1 MQCPKCKA
9 KGQTGNFCAECGAK
23 LTRAEAKSDAKTIH
37 PEAEDSPKSA
47 RAEATRGTKAADSV
61 EASSDKATHSS
72 VAKTVK
78 TSAESARETSY
89 TNASLVCGIVGL
101 CTAWLPLVGT
111 ALSATGLALGLIVG
125 KNEQGKPRTGTIV
138 SGVAL
143 GLSVLVFLLYIVL
156 AFVAEVIAANSV
168 YDYYQDN
175 YDTFNDW
182 VYTEEFAPSQI

>member
-9 KGQTGNFCAECGAK
+9 NGQTGNFCAECGAK
-23 LTRAEAKSDAKTIH
+23 L
-37 PEAEDSPKSA
+37 A
-47 RAEATRGTKAADSV
+47 RAEATRGAKAADSV
-61 EASSDKATHSS
+61 EVSSDKATHSE

-125 KNEQGKPRTGTIV
+125 KNAQGKPRTGTIV

-156 AFVAEVIAANSV
+156 AIVAAVIATNSV

-175 YDTFNDW
+175 YEPFNDW
-182 VYTEEFAPSQI
+182 VYTEDFAPSQI

>member
-9 KGQTGNFCAECGAK
+9 KGQTGNFCAEGGAK
-23 LTRAEAKSDAKTIH
+23 L
-37 PEAEDSPKSA
+37 A
-47 RAEATRGTKAADSV
+47 RAKATRGVKAADSV
-61 EASSDKATHSS
+61 EASSDKATRSE

-156 AFVAEVIAANSV
+156 AIVAAVIAANSV

>member
-23 LTRAEAKSDAKTIH
+23 L
-37 PEAEDSPKSA
+37 A

-61 EASSDKATHSS
+61 EASGDKVTHSE
-72 VAKTVK
+72 VTKTVK

-156 AFVAEVIAANSV
+156 AIVAAVIATNSV

-175 YDTFNDW
+175 YEPFNDW
-182 VYTEEFAPSQI
+182 VYTEDFAPSQI

>member
-9 KGQTGNFCAECGAK
+9 KGQTGNYCAECGAK
-23 LTRAEAKSDAKTIH
+23 LVRAEAKSDAKA
-37 PEAEDSPKSA
+37 P
-47 RAEATRGTKAADSV
+47 RAEAASDASSASVAETSDDKAARS
-61 EASSDKATHSS
+61 E

-78 TSAESARETSY
+78 TSAENARETSY

-125 KNEQGKPRTGTIV
+125 KNAQGKPRTGTIV

-156 AFVAEVIAANSV
+156 AIVAAVIAANSV

-175 YDTFNDW
+175 YEPFNDW
-182 VYTEEFAPSQI
+182 VYTEDFAPSQI

>member
-23 LTRAEAKSDAKTIH
+23 L
-37 PEAEDSPKSA
+37 A
-47 RAEATRGTKAADSV
+47 RAEATRGVKAADSV
-61 EASSDKATHSS
+61 EASSDKATHSE

-78 TSAESARETSY
+78 TSAESTRETSY

-156 AFVAEVIAANSV
+156 AIVAAVIATNSV

-175 YDTFNDW
+175 YEPFNDW
-182 VYTEEFAPSQI
+182 VYTEDFAPSQI

>member
-23 LTRAEAKSDAKTIH
+23 L
-37 PEAEDSPKSA
+37 A
-47 RAEATRGTKAADSV
+47 RAEATRGAKAAGSV
-61 EASSDKATHSS
+61 EASSDKATHSE
-72 VAKTVK
+72 VTKTVK

-156 AFVAEVIAANSV
+156 AIVAAVIATNSV

-175 YDTFNDW
+175 YEPFNDW
-182 VYTEEFAPSQI
+182 VYTEDFAPSQI

>member
-23 LTRAEAKSDAKTIH
+23 LARAEAKSDAKT
-37 PEAEDSPKSA
+37 PRAGAAGDTSPASA
-47 RAEATRGTKAADSV
+47 AEASG
-61 EASSDKATHSS
+61 DKVTHSE
-72 VAKTVK
+72 VAKTV
-78 TSAESARETSY
+78 TPSAESARETSY

-156 AFVAEVIAANSV
+156 AIVAAVIAANSV